1 MTTNPRNTI
10 KSPIKNPKQNND
22 IQNIFIFLKKN
33 RNIFNRLP
41 TNLQELVKQHTML
54 KLKESSNGNKKLRE
68 LSKNEKI
75 KVNRK
80 RKQNN
85 NQMSKYILNIKK

>member
-33 RNIFNRLP
+33 KNIFNRLP

-54 KLKESSNGNKKLRE
+54 KMKESSNDRKLRE

-80 RKQNN
+80 RKQTY
-85 NQMSKYILNIKK
+85 NQISKYFLNIKK